1 MTRKHVRKSGIV
13 IPNRLR
19 WHQRWALN
27 VATVA
32 AWFLMKTWRC
42 RWQNAE
48 SLQPLAGPVI
58 FCMWHNRL
66 SLAIA
71 SYDDFVRANW
81 PSQGM
86 CALISASKDGAFMS
100 AFVEKFG
107 VKVVR
112 GSSSRRGPQ
121 ALLEATSW
129 MEKKYSITITP
140 DGPRGPYYKVQ
151 PGIIHLA
158 HVTGSPIIP
167 LSSHIHKKITVNS
180 WDRFQIP
187 LPFSRCDLRFGSP
200 IYIPKNAT
208 PEDLQ
213 KAQLQLEKAMMAITT
228 D

>member
-1 MTRKHVRKSGIV
+1 MSHRHPRKSGIV

-19 WHQRWALN
+19 WHQRLAIDAASAL
-27 VATVA
+27 V
-32 AWFLMKTWRC
+32 WLLMKTWRC
-42 RWQNAE
+42 RWQN
-48 SLQPLAGPVI
+48 SDNLQPLPGPVI
-58 FCMWHNRL
+58 FCLWHNRL

-71 SYDDFVRANW
+71 SYDDFVRAKW
-81 PSQGM
+81 PSTGM
-86 CALISASKDGAFMS
+86 SALISASKDGAFLT

-129 MEKKYSITITP
+129 MEKKYNITITP
-140 DGPRGPYYKVQ
+140 DGPRGPCYKVQ

-158 HVTGSPIIP
+158 HVTGAPIIP
-167 LSSHIHKKITVNS
+167 ISNHIHKKITVNS

-187 LPFSRCDLRFGSP
+187 LPFSRCDLRFGAP
-200 IYIPKNAT
+200 LYIAREAT
-208 PEDLQ
+208 DADLERARQ
-213 KAQLQLEKAMMAITT
+213 QLEKAMQDLTT